1 MSGVS
6 WNRRKG
12 GGDVSA
18 PIQDN
23 WRFECPVCGNTVF
36 EDEAPIC
43 RFCGEPLDWTGEIP
57 EKEVGG
63 GGIGNKAM

>member
-1 MSGVS
+1 MST
-6 WNRRKG
+6 
-12 GGDVSA
+12 
-18 PIQDN
+18 PIQDG

-57 EKEVGG
+57 AKEVGG
-63 GGIGNKAM
+63 GGVGNKAM